1 MSSTQGR
8 TVLITGSTDGLG
20 LATARALARRGA
32 RVLVHGRNPSK
43 LERVLA
49 SLREPEADGPHGY
62 LADLSSLDEVRRLA
76 RDVAAEHSRLD
87 VLVNNAGLV
96 ALERRESRD
105 GHELAFA
112 VNHLS
117 HFLLTLELLPLLERT
132 GGTGGAGT
140 ARVVNVAS
148 IGQAPIDFSDV
159 MLERRYEPMRSYAQS
174 KLAQVMFT
182 FELAARL
189 GTAAPV
195 TVNAIHPATLMDTNM
210 VRRFGGRVLSTVA
223 EGVDATV
230 WLVTGDDVAGRSGA
244 FFNGLD
250 EARPDDQA
258 YDTDARGRLWDLS
271 EELTGTRLEGR
282 DRRAG

>member
-1 MSSTQGR
+1 MSSIQGR

-62 LADLSSLDEVRRLA
+62 LAELSSLDEVRRLA
-76 RDVAAEHSRLD
+76 RDVTAEHPRLD

-132 GGTGGAGT
+132 GA

-148 IGQAPIDFSDV
+148 IGQAPIDFSDL
-159 MLERRYEPMRSYAQS
+159 MLERGYEPMRSYAQS

-210 VRRFGGRVLSTVA
+210 VRRFGGRVLSTIA

-230 WLVTGDDVAGRSGA
+230 RLVTGDDVAGRSGA
-244 FFNGLD
+244 FFDGLD
-250 EARPDDQA
+250 EARADEQA
-258 YDTDARGRLWDLS
+258 YDSAARRRLWELS
-271 EELTGTRLEGR
+271 EELTGARLR
-282 DRRAG
+282 DDGGTAC

>member
-1 MSSTQGR
+1 MSSIQGR

-20 LATARALARRGA
+20 LATARTLARRGA

-112 VNHLS
+112 VNHLA

-132 GGTGGAGT
+132 GA

-159 MLERRYEPMRSYAQS
+159 MLEGRFEPMRSYAQS
-174 KLAQVMFT
+174 KLAQVLFT

-210 VRRFGGRVLSTVA
+210 VRRFGGRVMSTVT

-230 WLVTGDDVAGRSGA
+230 RLITGDDVAGRSGA
-244 FFNGLD
+244 FFDGVD
-250 EARPDDQA
+250 EARADDQA
-258 YDTDARGRLWDLS
+258 YDSDARRRLWELS
-271 EELTGTRLEGR
+271 EELTGARLEGR

>member
-1 MSSTQGR
+1 MSSIQGR

-43 LERVLA
+43 VERVLA

-62 LADLSSLDEVRRLA
+62 LAELSSLDEVRRLA
-76 RDVAAEHSRLD
+76 RDVTAEHPRLD

-132 GGTGGAGT
+132 GA

-148 IGQAPIDFSDV
+148 IGQAPIDFSDL
-159 MLERRYEPMRSYAQS
+159 MLERGYEPMRSYAQS

-210 VRRFGGRVLSTVA
+210 VRRFGGRVLSTIA

-230 WLVTGDDVAGRSGA
+230 RLVTGDDVAGRSGA
-244 FFNGLD
+244 FFDGLD
-250 EARPDDQA
+250 EARADEQA
-258 YDTDARGRLWDLS
+258 YDSAARRRLWELS
-271 EELTGTRLEGR
+271 EELTGARLR
-282 DRRAG
+282 DDGGTAC

>member
-1 MSSTQGR
+1 MSSIQGR

-20 LATARALARRGA
+20 LATARTLARRGA

-76 RDVAAEHSRLD
+76 RDVTAEHSRLD

-112 VNHLS
+112 VNHLA

-132 GGTGGAGT
+132 GA

-189 GTAAPV
+189 GTAAPI

-210 VRRFGGRVLSTVA
+210 VRRFGGRVMSTVA

-230 WLVTGDDVAGRSGA
+230 RLVTGDDVAGRSGA
-244 FFNGLD
+244 YFDGLD
-250 EARPDDQA
+250 EARADDQA
-258 YDTDARGRLWDLS
+258 YDSDARRRLWALS
-271 EELTGTRLEGR
+271 EELTGARLEGR
-282 DRRAG
+282 DTRAG

>member
-1 MSSTQGR
+1 MSSIQGR

-62 LADLSSLDEVRRLA
+62 LAELSSLDEVRRLA
-76 RDVAAEHSRLD
+76 RDVTAEHPRLD

-132 GGTGGAGT
+132 GA

-148 IGQAPIDFSDV
+148 IGQAPIDFSDL
-159 MLERRYEPMRSYAQS
+159 MLERGYEPMRSYAQS

-230 WLVTGDDVAGRSGA
+230 RLVTGDDVAGRSGA
-244 FFNGLD
+244 FFDGLD
-250 EARPDDQA
+250 EARADEQA
-258 YDTDARGRLWDLS
+258 YDSAARRRLWELS
-271 EELTGTRLEGR
+271 EELTGARLR
-282 DRRAG
+282 DDGGTAG

>member
-1 MSSTQGR
+1 MSSIQGR

-43 LERVLA
+43 VERVLA

-62 LADLSSLDEVRRLA
+62 LAELSSLDEVRRLA
-76 RDVAAEHSRLD
+76 RDVTAEHPRLD

-132 GGTGGAGT
+132 GA

-148 IGQAPIDFSDV
+148 IGQAPIDFSDL
-159 MLERRYEPMRSYAQS
+159 MLERGYEPMRSYAQS

-223 EGVDATV
+223 AGVDATV
-230 WLVTGDDVAGRSGA
+230 RLVTGDDVAGRSGA
-244 FFNGLD
+244 FFDGLD
-250 EARPDDQA
+250 EARADEQA
-258 YDTDARGRLWDLS
+258 YDSAARRRLWELS
-271 EELTGTRLEGR
+271 EELTGARLR
-282 DRRAG
+282 DDGGTAC